1 MTLYFSEKLLEK
13 IENIATEEL
22 NQEVSQKISDLKIEL
37 AENVEEDKKITEL
50 RKTLTSLTPLLK
62 DLRNSKSSRK
72 STLKRPLDSS
82 EARFSKKARN
92 SIWTNHERLSK
103 SGNTETEPELR
114 TPGKKVSFMYVLVF
128 LYSQELYVE
137 STKFHTSCINDAKII
152 LGPTSYRK

>member
-128 LYSQELYVE
+128 LYSQELYIE
-137 STKFHTSCINDAKII
+137 SKKFHTSCINDEKII

>member
-1 MTLYFSEKLLEK
+1 MTLDFSEKLLEK

-22 NQEVSQKISDLKIEL
+22 GQEVSQKISDLKIEL

-50 RKTLTSLTPLLK
+50 RKTLTSLTPLLE
-62 DLRNSKSSRK
+62 DLQNSKSTRK

-103 SGNTETEPELR
+103 SGNTDTEPESR
-114 TPGKKVSFMYVLVF
+114 TPGKKVSFMYVLAF
-128 LYSQELYVE
+128 LYPQELYIK
-137 STKFHTSCINDAKII
+137 STKFHTSCISDGK
-152 LGPTSYRK
+152 